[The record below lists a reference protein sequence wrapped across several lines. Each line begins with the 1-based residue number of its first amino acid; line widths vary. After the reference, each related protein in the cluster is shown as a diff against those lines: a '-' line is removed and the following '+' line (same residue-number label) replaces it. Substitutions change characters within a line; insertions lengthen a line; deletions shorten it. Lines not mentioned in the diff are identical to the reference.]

1 MKTKDQMDFIVMELH
16 TGQQF
21 WWIGGPDDDSEGKC
35 VWWHSN
41 QDVETFLGAEDIL
54 DHNLKE
60 TFNVNV
66 VALTF
71 MNHTTFASKIFNL
84 QKRVFVFS
92 FLDKSKISSLQCFE
106 SERKIDPS

>member
-66 VALTF
+66 VALTTWVSYDCCADIPYSEDI
-71 MNHTTFASKIFNL
+71 H
-84 QKRVFVFS
+84 
-92 FLDKSKISSLQCFE
+92 E
-106 SERKIDPS
+106 SHYICQQDIQSAKD